1 MLFNSLEFLFLFLP
15 ITLTIYFTLNKLRLL
30 KLATGF
36 LVIASL
42 YFYSYWK
49 LSYLPII
56 LFSMILNYS
65 VGYTLTN
72 EQNLR
77 INRKLLMIL
86 GIVANVLL
94 LGYFK
99 YFDFVIENIN
109 LILNVQF
116 NYMNILLPLGI
127 SFFTFQQIAYLVDSY
142 EGKTKEYDFLT
153 YTLFVT
159 FFPQLIAG
167 PIVHHKEM
175 IPQFEN
181 IRNRVIN
188 YKNLSEGLFLLS
200 IGLFKKVIIAD
211 FFANAAQIGFSHA
224 SILSFSES
232 WISIFSY
239 TFQIFFDFSGYTDM
253 ARGIGLMFNIR
264 LPQNFN
270 NPYIAIDIQ
279 DFWRR
284 WHMTLSRFL
293 RDYIYIP
300 LGGNRKGEFYTYR
313 NLFLTFLIGGIWHG
327 ANWTFVIW
335 GVLHGVGSIIN
346 RLYKNVSFSIHN
358 KLAWFLTFIYIS
370 FTWVFF
376 GSSNVNLACKIIQS
390 AFNPLLFEIPRIYF
404 PEIRFSSSGLT
415 FDFFVLIAI
424 PLVLFFVHNRFFRDF
439 VDDFAP
445 QKKYCLFISIILI
458 IILYM
463 LIRPDY
469 TSPFIYFNF

>member
-1 MLFNSLEFLFLFLP
+1 M
-15 ITLTIYFTLNKLRLL
+15 
-30 KLATGF
+30 
-36 LVIASL
+36 
-42 YFYSYWK
+42 
-49 LSYLPII
+49 
-56 LFSMILNYS
+56 
-65 VGYTLTN
+65 
-72 EQNLR
+72 
-77 INRKLLMIL
+77 
-86 GIVANVLL
+86 
-94 LGYFK
+94 
-99 YFDFVIENIN
+99 
-109 LILNVQF
+109 QF

-188 YKNLSEGLFLLS
+188 YKNLSKGLFLLN
-200 IGLFKKVIIAD
+200 IGLCKKVIIEY
-211 FFANAAQIGFSHA
+211 FFAKSSLIGFSNA
-224 SILSFSES
+224 SVLSFSES
-232 WISIFSY
+232 WILIFSY

-253 ARGIGLMFNIR
+253 ARGIGFMFNIN

-270 NPYIAIDIQ
+270 NPSIAIDIQ

-300 LGGNRKGEFYTYR
+300 LGGNRKGNLFTYR

-327 ANWTFVIW
+327 ANWTFIIW
-335 GVLHGVGSIIN
+335 GILHGVGSIIN
-346 RLYKNVSFSIHN
+346 RLYKNLSLNINNSV
-358 KLAWFLTFIYIS
+358 AWLITFIYIC

-376 GSSNVNLACKIIQS
+376 GANDIKSAWTIIKN
-390 AFNPLLFEIPRIYF
+390 AVNPLLIDIPRIYF
-404 PEIRFSSSGLT
+404 PEIRFLDSGLT
-415 FDFFVLIAI
+415 FDFFILIAI
-424 PLVLFFVHNRFFRDF
+424 PLAIFFIHNKFFREFIDNF
-439 VDDFAP
+439 KP
-445 QKKYCLFISIILI
+445 QLKYSIFISIALI